1 MKILTQKLMIL
12 QQCQNTKTFFQND
25 MFEIGLKKFLLLQKL
40 KRLFRGQLLLLIFK
54 VKKKKIERFTKKEL
68 QKSKSERVYS

>member
-1 MKILTQKLMIL
+1 MIL

-54 VKKKKIERFTKKEL
+54 VKKKIERFTKKEL
-68 QKSKSERVYS
+68 QKNKSERVYS